1 MYQYPTIDRKK
12 ALMKKVLII
21 SQNFYPEIGSAGNRI
36 KNIYLLLRQRGGD
49 VKVLTTE
56 PTYPNR
62 KIYEDNKF
70 WDNDE
75 LNDDQNIFRIKVT
88 NTKYSRSLINR
99 LIYYLEVAIKM
110 VRYIIKNKG
119 EFSNI
124 IVTSPPIFIGIVGL
138 FAKKYYNAKLILDIR
153 DLWPESLKGVGVFNS
168 PIIIRFFRVI
178 ERVMYSKANE
188 IIVNSKGF
196 IPYISSKLKPGVAKI
211 TYIPNGATKEE
222 IGSNNNST
230 FQVIYAGNIGL
241 AQDDSILKQLA
252 KELYR
257 RKIGLTIIGYGL
269 RKDSLIE
276 YCKEYN
282 LTNVTFLTPTTR
294 EESLKITSEHQ
305 VGIVSLEDKD
315 VFKTVLPGKI
325 IDYMTCGIPIVGSVS
340 GIAREVILGEQVG
353 FVSESNDVKELVY
366 YIDTLKGN
374 SLLREEMSRN
384 GNRYV
389 RKEFLWETN
398 IDSLI
403 DILES

>member
-1 MYQYPTIDRKK
+1 
-12 ALMKKVLII
+12 MKKVLII
-21 SQNFYPEIGSAGNRI
+21 SQNFYPEIGSAGNRM
-36 KNIYLLLRQRGGD
+36 KNIYLLLKQRGFD
-49 VKVLTTE
+49 VTVLTTE

-70 WDNDE
+70 WDNDG

-99 LIYYLEVAIKM
+99 LIYYLEVAIRM
-110 VRYIIKNKG
+110 LGYIIKNKG
-119 EFSNI
+119 EFSKI

-153 DLWPESLKGVGVFNS
+153 DLWPESLKGVGVFNN
-168 PIIIRFFRVI
+168 PIIIRLFRVI
-178 ERVMYSKANE
+178 ERVMYSRANE

-196 IPYISSKLKPGVAKI
+196 IPYISSKLKAGVEKI

-222 IGSNNNST
+222 IGSKNNST

-252 KELYR
+252 KELYQR
-257 RKIGLTIIGYGL
+257 RIGLTIIGYGL

-276 YCKEYN
+276 YCQEHN

-340 GIAREVILGEQVG
+340 GIAKEVILAEQVG
-353 FVSESNDVKELVY
+353 FVSESNDVKDLIY
-366 YIDTLKGN
+366 YIDTIRGN
-374 SLLREEMSRN
+374 PLLRQEMSEN

-389 RKEFLWETN
+389 HKDFLWETN
-398 IDSLI
+398 IDPLI

>member
-1 MYQYPTIDRKK
+1 
-12 ALMKKVLII
+12 MKKVLII
-21 SQNFYPEIGSAGNRI
+21 SQNFYPEIGSAGNRM
-36 KNIYLLLRQRGGD
+36 KNIYLLLKQRGFD

-62 KIYEDNKF
+62 NIYEDYKF

-75 LNDDQNIFRIKVT
+75 LNDDLNIFRIKVT

-110 VRYIIKNKG
+110 IGYIIKNKG
-119 EFSNI
+119 EFSTI

-153 DLWPESLKGVGVFNS
+153 DLWPESLKGVGVFNN
-168 PIIIRFFRVI
+168 PIIIRLFKVI

-196 IPYISSKLKPGVAKI
+196 IPYISSKLKAGVAKI

-222 IGSNNNST
+222 IGSRNNST
-230 FQVIYAGNIGL
+230 FKVIYAGNIGL
-241 AQDDSILKQLA
+241 AQNDSILKQLA

-257 RKIGLTIIGYGL
+257 RRVGLTIIGYGL
-269 RKDSLIE
+269 RKDSLVE
-276 YCKEYN
+276 YCNEHK

-340 GIAREVILGEQVG
+340 GIAKEVILAEQVG
-353 FVSESNDVKELVY
+353 FVSESNDVKELIHYV
-366 YIDTLKGN
+366 DTIRGN
-374 SLLREEMSRN
+374 PVLRQEMSEN

-389 RKEFLWETN
+389 RKDFLWETN

-403 DILES
+403 DILHS